1 MTRRTFDDKIKKKLD
16 MSLETKKTLIIRLY
30 QVLYEYSDAEH
41 PLTQSEIIDLLDKN
55 YGVEAERKAIGRNV
69 SCLME
74 MGVDI
79 VMLSCRK
86 TFRKFGATYSHRQR
100 AVQPSYQ
107 CGALAG
113 TH

>member
-1 MTRRTFDDKIKKKLD
+1 
-16 MSLETKKTLIIRLY
+16 MSLEAKKALIVRLY

-55 YGVEAERKAIGRNV
+55 YGLEAERKAIGRNV

-79 VMLSCRK
+79 VNTRK
-86 TFRKFGATYSHRQR
+86 AFRKFGATYSHRQR

-113 TH
+113 THRQAD